1 MEEEL
6 EQVKQ
11 TLAQVC
17 QDSKEIEEELE
28 LQIKEK
34 DSRNAALEKEV
45 ADLRARLA
53 NAPNSAGSSD
63 FEHENTE
70 LKHSLQSIETANDE
84 LEQKVRLLTSDVQN
98 LSAENADLL
107 ERLALK
113 ESDSMLIT
121 EQQQAI
127 ERLRQ
132 ELVEANEDIENMGRS
147 QPDKKS
153 ETRRPFGARRS
164 SRVEAL
170 IQPRAELRSKQWSSA
185 SSASSASNPAP
196 N

>member
-6 EQVKQ
+6 ERVKQ

-17 QDSKEIEEELE
+17 LDSKEIEEELE

-34 DSRNAALEKEV
+34 DSKNAALEKEV
-45 ADLRARLA
+45 ADLRARLS
-53 NAPNSAGSSD
+53 NPPDVAGTND
-63 FEHENTE
+63 FERENTD
-70 LKHSLQSIETANDE
+70 LKQSLQSIETANDE
-84 LEQKVRLLTSDVQN
+84 LEQQVRLLTSDVQT

-113 ESDSMLIT
+113 ESDSILIN
-121 EQQQAI
+121 EQEQTI

-132 ELVEANEDIENMGRS
+132 ELMDAKEDIENLGWS
-147 QPDKKS
+147 QTDKKS
-153 ETRRPFGARRS
+153 EHRRPFGARRS

-170 IQPRAELRSKQWSSA
+170 IQPRAELRSKQWNSA
-185 SSASSASNPAP
+185 SHQAHN
-196 N
+196 